1 MKYTLGILIVVTGI
15 LTSIPAHGQW
25 MFMKSD
31 GDSLVRRGIDKIYN
45 VEFEAAE
52 SLFQEVRERY
62 PEHPVSYFMDAMVD
76 WWRISLDKRH
86 YTYDDQFRRKIDR
99 VIAVTDSLLAREPK
113 NVTALFFKGGA
124 LGFRGRYHAVRGAYL
139 DAVND
144 GKEGLDILQEC
155 QKIAPGNHDIMLG
168 TGLYNYFAEVMPEKY
183 PLLKPAMLF
192 LPKGDRKIG
201 LLQLKA
207 AANKAQYAEV
217 EAKSVLISAYY
228 TFEKDAR
235 SALPYAKELAQRFPR
250 NPSFQRSLG
259 RCLVRLGPLD
269 TMELVW
275 RDVLVKYMDK
285 AFGYDEF
292 AAREALYYIG
302 VARMIAGDYDLALRY
317 FYKCDEASRLL
328 DEEPS
333 GFMAKL
339 NLKVGQIYDLQ
350 GRRELAIKQYK
361 KVADWK
367 DYDGTVEQA
376 ERYQTTPYR

>member
-1 MKYTLGILIVVTGI
+1 M
-15 LTSIPAHGQW
+15 
-25 MFMKSD
+25 
-31 GDSLVRRGIDKIYN
+31 
-45 VEFEAAE
+45 
-52 SLFQEVRERY
+52 
-62 PEHPVSYFMDAMVD
+62 
-76 WWRISLDKRH
+76 
-86 YTYDDQFRRKIDR
+86 
-99 VIAVTDSLLAREPK
+99 
-113 NVTALFFKGGA
+113 
-124 LGFRGRYHAVRGAYL
+124 
-139 DAVND
+139 
-144 GKEGLDILQEC
+144 
-155 QKIAPGNHDIMLG
+155 
-168 TGLYNYFAEVMPEKY
+168 
-183 PLLKPAMLF
+183 
-192 LPKGDRKIG
+192 
-201 LLQLKA
+201 
-207 AANKAQYAEV
+207 
-217 EAKSVLISAYY
+217 LISAYY

-302 VARMIAGDYDLALRY
+302 VARMIAGDHDLALRY

-333 GFMAKL
+333 GFMVKL

-350 GRRELAIKQYK
+350 GKRELAIKQYR
-361 KVADWK
+361 KVSGWK

-376 ERYQTTPYR
+376 ERYLRVPYR